1 MAWARCVVAALQAQ
15 VPARS
20 GSPRI
25 ETPECGW
32 SGVSPLPAS
41 SSRGGGWYPPPS
53 ELSTPCWWPCAEH
66 PASRGIRETEGG
78 VDYSCSSS
86 VRGPVERN
94 QVRSP
99 PSRPQK
105 ASYRGWGLGPPRV
118 PPQAS
123 RLGSL
128 SPPCGSMAH
137 GCGMGFPS
145 APSVGPG
152 EWGPLPPWVPGC
164 GVSPQLSGPTHTTYT
179 GQAYAR
185 PVVVGGA
192 VSGLARG
199 KSQGSPGDASR
210 WLMARRCDRATRP
223 LPQPP
228 GSTGGGA
235 LPGGSRGTRW
245 GE

>member
-1 MAWARCVVAALQAQ
+1 MYRPGPGAVWIAA
-15 VPARS
+15 P
-20 GSPRI
+20 

-32 SGVSPLPAS
+32 SGVSPLSAS

-66 PASRGIRETEGG
+66 PASRGVRAAEGG
-78 VDYSCSSS
+78 VAARAAPRRS
-86 VRGPVERN
+86 VGRWRETRHGP
-94 QVRSP
+94 P

-128 SPPCGSMAH
+128 SPPCGSMAP

-185 PVVVGGA
+185 PVVVWGA
-192 VSGLARG
+192 ASGLARG

-210 WLMARRCDRATRP
+210 SAHGSPVWSCHASPAPAPGQYRR
-223 LPQPP
+223 
-228 GSTGGGA
+228 
-235 LPGGSRGTRW
+235 GGSPGW
-245 GE
+245 EPGDQVG